1 MADSHS
7 GILYSCFFKKWGA
20 SLGGRGRKL
29 QNHPPFP
36 PPPLETHQL
45 VSSLICKDSA
55 VECLKRV
62 VSWPSGCTDFA
73 SIANQ
78 LVQALKIHSWTSA
91 PSLPPKILSWSH
103 LQRRGSENEEQEI
116 VLPDCARKEENG
128 KINMYLLLFFFLKAV
143 VGLVTLVTKKSVL
156 LAGCVGGV
164 WGCGGKG

>member
-7 GILYSCFFKKWGA
+7 GILHSCFFKKWGA

-78 LVQALKIHSWTSA
+78 LLQALKIQTVLNFC
-91 PSLPPKILSWSH
+91 PFPPRKNAILESF
-103 LQRRGSENEEQEI
+103 SEKRKWKWRAG
-116 VLPDCARKEENG
+116 DCVTWLCKKGGDKWKNKHVFAS
-128 KINMYLLLFFFLKAV
+128 IFLK
-143 VGLVTLVTKKSVL
+143 
-156 LAGCVGGV
+156 
-164 WGCGGKG
+164 KGSGRISYTSN